1 MLAKLAVA
9 ASLLI
14 TVIDPARAEPTWG
27 ELRPLYEDLHA
38 HPELGFQETATAAK
52 LAERLRALGFEVT
65 TGIAKTGVV
74 GILKN
79 GPGPTLMVRTE
90 MDALPVQEKT
100 GLPFASKATV
110 KNAAGETVSVMHACG
125 HDLHMTAWVGTAT
138 KLAADRKSWHGTL
151 MMVAQP
157 AEEGGGGAAAMLGDG
172 LYTRFPRPDFAIAVH
187 DNTAL
192 PAGTIGIKP
201 GPLFASADMVDLDV
215 YGRGGHGGVPH
226 ATVDPIVI
234 AAKIVLGIQTLI
246 SRENNPFDPAVIT
259 VGSIHGGTKHNII
272 PDSVHLQLTV
282 RAFKPEV
289 RKALL
294 DGIARVA
301 RAEAMAAN
309 APLVPEMS
317 IASSSPATVND
328 PALAERVTPAL
339 RKALGDARV
348 REAIPVTAGED
359 FSRFA
364 EAGTPILV
372 MWVGAVEPAAF
383 EKAERDGTT
392 VPSIHSA
399 LFAPDAERATMT
411 AIDAVSAAATELLKA
426 PGKAPKKAKP
436 KK

>member
-9 ASLLI
+9 ASLLA
-14 TVIDPARAEPTWG
+14 TVIDPARADPTWA

-38 HPELGFQETATAAK
+38 HPELSLQESATAAK
-52 LAERLRALGFEVT
+52 LAERLRALGFTVT
-65 TGIAKTGVV
+65 TGVGKTGVV

-79 GPGPTLMVRTE
+79 GPGPTLMVRTDT
-90 MDALPVQEKT
+90 DALPVQEKT
-100 GLPFASKATV
+100 GLAFASKVTA

-125 HDLHMTAWVGTAT
+125 HDLHMTAWIGTAT
-138 KLAADRKSWHGTL
+138 TLAANLKSWHGTL

-157 AEEGGGGAAAMLGDG
+157 AEEIGAGAIAMLADG
-172 LYTRFPRPDFAIAVH
+172 LYTRFPRPDFAIAIH

-215 YGRGGHGGVPH
+215 FGKGGHGGVPN

-234 AAKIVLGIQTLI
+234 AAKIVLGVQTLI

-289 RKALL
+289 RQRLL

-301 RAEAMAAN
+301 RAEATAAN
-309 APLVPEMS
+309 APLMPEMS
-317 IASSSPATVND
+317 IASSAPMTAND
-328 PALAERVTPAL
+328 PALAERLTPVL
-339 RKALGDARV
+339 RKKLGDARV

-372 MWVGAVEPAAF
+372 LWVGAVEPATF
-383 EKAERDGTT
+383 EKAQRDGTT

-411 AIDAVSAAATELLKA
+411 AIDALTAAATELLQA
-426 PGKAPKKAKP
+426 PGKATKKAKT